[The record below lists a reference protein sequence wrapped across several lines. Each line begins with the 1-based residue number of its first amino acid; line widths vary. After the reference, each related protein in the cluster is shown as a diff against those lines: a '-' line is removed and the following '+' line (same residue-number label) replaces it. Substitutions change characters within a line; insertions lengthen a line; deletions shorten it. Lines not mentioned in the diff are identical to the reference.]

1 MTLLSCSGQKKEGGR
16 QMDKIIKAVVI
27 GILTVIVTALSQND
41 GEG

>member
-1 MTLLSCSGQKKEGGR
+1 MDFRIGYRQIKEGGWY
-16 QMDKIIKAVVI
+16 MDKIIRAVVI